1 MLSRPL
7 RGGMTQSSFQWPCGD
22 SEMVGRI
29 RSFDWASTPLGP
41 IAYWPQSL
49 RSIIDLML
57 NTPWM
62 AVVGWGPDFCV
73 LYNDAFAAT
82 LKDGAESGLGRP
94 FREVWTDPVRDEI
107 LAGIRA
113 GKARQVV
120 DRCVET
126 PYRAEQPQGWFTSTW
141 TPLRDE
147 IGTVI
152 GFHVA
157 AIETSDRVLVEQRL
171 REREMQQ
178 AYLLRLSDALRPLAD
193 PAAIQGEACR
203 LLGEH
208 LGTDHTYYVSIREA
222 EGVAVIEQDHA
233 RGVPSFV
240 GTYSLDVL
248 AWVVP
253 LYRSGRPIAV
263 EDMWTTDL
271 VPEPERSRLAAD
283 GVVGWIAVPLV
294 KHDALV
300 GALSVVCGQARVWSE
315 TEIALVAETGER
327 IWAAVERAKAEA
339 QARDTEARLRTMADA
354 APVLIWDTD
363 PTGNVFVNE
372 HYLAFFGTTFEE
384 LVTKGWARFLHPDDV
399 EGYTVAYRDAY
410 ARRVPFFYEARA
422 FRADG
427 QCRWLINSG
436 RPHGKDRF
444 VGISIDITER
454 REAEERLTRN
464 YAILRGINRIFSA
477 TLSAASVEDL
487 ARIALGV
494 AADLTESPAGLIATT
509 EPGAGRLVTLA
520 TIEGDEPDE
529 AAALERTI
537 RRRHNPAMP
546 GLDTA
551 EPAPSDAIL
560 GVPLAEG
567 AAVVG
572 VIGLAGR
579 PGGYRPEDQ
588 EAAEALAPAIRHAL
602 LSKRGELRLRESE
615 ARFRQFA
622 QASSD
627 VLWITDAETFATEFA
642 SPALQPIY
650 GLSEAEILG
659 DARLWAAHI
668 VPEDREA
675 TFAQMERVRVGE
687 AMVYEFRILRPSDR
701 SFRWIRNHGF
711 PLFDEDGRVRRIGG
725 ITSDVTEMRQA
736 EHHQRV
742 LLAELQHRV
751 RNIMALIRSIVMRS
765 SERAASVAEYA
776 DLVGGRLV
784 TLARVQSR
792 LTRAADA
799 GVAISAILHDEIGA
813 QADRA
818 DQYDLAG
825 PEIELAPKA
834 AEVLTLAVHELTTN
848 ARKHGAL
855 SSEGGRVSARWRRID
870 RNGGPWLSFLW
881 IECGGPAPA
890 DGAERRRGFGSELI
904 EGMIPYELSGRGR
917 IELTAEGARCHL
929 EFPLQ
934 DGASILETGSP
945 QRVSM
950 FGGAIDMT
958 GEPDL
963 TGRRILVVEDDYYLA
978 IDTARALRGAGAE
991 VLGPC
996 ATEDDAQAELNE
1008 QRPDA
1013 VVIDVNLGLGPS
1025 FKLARRLKDGG
1036 IPFVFT
1042 TGYDVGV
1049 ISPEFEA
1056 IERLE
1061 KPLQLR
1067 HIVGAVAKL
1076 TAAT

>member
-1 MLSRPL
+1 MA
-7 RGGMTQSSFQWPCGD
+7 
-22 SEMVGRI
+22 GRI

-41 IAYWPQSL
+41 IGRWPHSL

-57 NTPWM
+57 DAPWL
-62 AVVGWGPDFCV
+62 AVVGWGADFCV
-73 LYNDAFAAT
+73 VYNDAFAAT
-82 LKDGAESGLGRP
+82 LKDGAESALGRP
-94 FREVWTDPVRDEI
+94 FREVWMDPARDEI

-113 GKARQVV
+113 GKARRVV

-126 PYRAEQPQGWFTSTW
+126 PHRAEQLQGWFTSSW

-147 IGTVI
+147 IGTVV

-157 AIETSDRVLVEQRL
+157 AIETSDRVLA
-171 REREMQQ
+171 ERALQERKSQQ
-178 AYLLRLSDALRPLAD
+178 AFFLRLSDALRPLAD
-193 PAAIQGEACR
+193 PAAIQDEACR

-208 LGTDHTYYVSIREA
+208 LGTDHAFYVAIHES
-222 EGVAVIEQDHA
+222 EGVAVVEQDHA
-233 RGVPSFV
+233 RGVPSFT
-240 GTYSLDVL
+240 GTHSLDTL
-248 AWVVP
+248 DWVVP
-253 LYRSGRPIAV
+253 LYRQGRSIVVAETRSSDLIPESTKPHFMKDGIA
-263 EDMWTTDL
+263 
-271 VPEPERSRLAAD
+271 A
-283 GVVGWIAVPLV
+283 WIGIPLV
-294 KHDALV
+294 KHGELV
-300 GALSVVCGQARVWSE
+300 GILSVVHGSPHAWSE
-315 TEIALVAETGER
+315 TEVALVTETSER
-327 IWAAVERAKAEA
+327 IWAAIERARAEQ
-339 QARDTEARLRTMADA
+339 QARDAEARLRTMADA
-354 APVLIWDTD
+354 APVLIWDRD
-363 PTGNVFVNE
+363 SAGNVFVNE
-372 HYLAFFGTTFEE
+372 HYLTFFGTTFDD
-384 LVTKGWARFLHPDDV
+384 LMAKGWVRFIHPDDA
-399 EGYTVAYRDAY
+399 EAYTAAYEEAD
-410 ARRVPFFYEARA
+410 ARRRPFFYEVRV

-427 QCRWLINSG
+427 QCRWLIVSG

-464 YAILRGINRIFSA
+464 NAILRGINRIFSA

-509 EPGAGRLVTLA
+509 ELGTGRLVTLA
-520 TIEGDEPDE
+520 TIEGSEPNG
-529 AAALERTI
+529 AAALERTFCH
-537 RRRHNPAMP
+537 RYDPAMR
-546 GLDTA
+546 GLDSA
-551 EPAPSDAIL
+551 ERTPSDAIL
-560 GVPLAEG
+560 RIPLAEG
-567 AAVVG
+567 AAVAG
-572 VIGLAGR
+572 MIGLAGR
-579 PGGYRPEDQ
+579 PGGYRPEDRV
-588 EAAEALAPAIRHAL
+588 AAEALAPAIRHAL
-602 LSKRGELRLRESE
+602 LSKGSDLRLRESE

-627 VLWITDAETFATEFA
+627 VLWITDAQTFATEFA

-668 VPEDREA
+668 VPEDRA
-675 TFAQMERVRVGE
+675 RTFAEMERVRGGE
-687 AMVYEFRILRPSDR
+687 AVVYEFRILRPSDG
-701 SFRWIRNHGF
+701 SFRWIRNHVF
-711 PLFDEDGRVRRIGG
+711 PLLDEDGRVRRIGG

-751 RNIMALIRSIVMRS
+751 RNIMALTRSIVMRS
-765 SERAASVAEYA
+765 GERAESVEDYA
-776 DLVGGRLV
+776 ALVGGRLL

-813 QADRA
+813 QAERD

-834 AEVLTLAVHELTTN
+834 AEVLTLAIHELTTN

-855 SSEGGRVSARWRRID
+855 SNGRGRVSARWRRVD

-904 EGMIPYELSGRGR
+904 EGMIPYELSGHGR

-945 QRVSM
+945 ERATM

-958 GEPDL
+958 VEPDL

-978 IDTARALRGAGAE
+978 TDIARALRGAGAE

-996 ATEDDAQAELNE
+996 ATEDDAQAELDE

-1025 FKLARRLKDGG
+1025 FKLAWRLKDGG

-1042 TGYDVGV
+1042 TGYDAGV

-1067 HIVGAVAKL
+1067 HIVGAVLRL